1 MFERILIPLDGSEMA
16 ELSIPYGE
24 ELANKFGSEIILYH
38 VQGRDSEELEH
49 VQKVYLDQLA
59 VTVKQNTSRID
70 TKAVKVTTK
79 VEAGEPAQNIC
90 TLINNNRIDL
100 IIMMAVSE
108 YGLKIGKMMGSVTD
122 HICHTVPIPVMLI
135 SHNSQRAV
143 GDQLINN
150 ILIPLDGSELSK
162 LALPVGAELAAK
174 LKSSIT
180 LFQMAHTIYPYISG
194 NYIDTT
200 NYDQINKNLREM
212 IGNEMFTVE
221 KNLKEKGVMVNTAI
235 TTGTDAASEI
245 ILASKEKG
253 IDLVLMS
260 THGRSGLGHWVL
272 GSVAEKVLRYSEVP
286 LLLVNARAS

>member
-1 MFERILIPLDGSEMA
+1 
-16 ELSIPYGE
+16 
-24 ELANKFGSEIILYH
+24 
-38 VQGRDSEELEH
+38 
-49 VQKVYLDQLA
+49 
-59 VTVKQNTSRID
+59 
-70 TKAVKVTTK
+70 
-79 VEAGEPAQNIC
+79 
-90 TLINNNRIDL
+90 
-100 IIMMAVSE
+100 
-108 YGLKIGKMMGSVTD
+108 
-122 HICHTVPIPVMLI
+122 
-135 SHNSQRAV
+135 
-143 GDQLINN
+143 
-150 ILIPLDGSELSK
+150 
-162 LALPVGAELAAK
+162 
-174 LKSSIT
+174 
-180 LFQMAHTIYPYISG
+180 MAHTIYPYISG